1 MLRLILICAVLAAA
15 AVCANAEPAPARI
28 DSGRLQGVPGEQGV
42 VVYKGVPYAEP
53 PVGPRRWRPPAPVPP
68 WSGVR
73 AATAFGSICP
83 QNPGLA
89 TPAGATQSEDCLYLN
104 VWAPPRQD
112 APAPVMVWIHGGGD
126 DTGTATQP
134 QFDGTPFA
142 KDGIV
147 FVSLDYRLG
156 PLGWFAHPALT
167 KAAAPA
173 EPLGS
178 YGLMDEIAA
187 LQWVKRNIAAFGGD
201 PKRVTIAGESAG
213 GEAVLYLM
221 TTPAARGLFAGAIAE
236 SASGWGGGASLAD
249 AERTG
254 AALAAKAGAP
264 KDADAEALRALP
276 VQALLAAT
284 GDGTGVV
291 IDGRLVKQDVAASF
305 AAGRSA
311 PVPLLIGS
319 NDGEDSLLGREDPKA
334 VLGWY
339 KPDEV
344 ASLRTAY
351 GAQTPDDEAL
361 GRALLRDGWMGAPA
375 RWYAARQ
382 SARAPTWLYQFAYVP
397 EVIRLR
403 RHAASHGFEMLFAFE
418 ALRRAPIP
426 LAATPSDETEMT
438 LVHACWAS
446 FVKTG
451 APACPGAPWPRY
463 TPAADQL
470 LDFGADGGATPVAH
484 FDKAAYDVLDKI
496 EAKRLSGA
504 PPR

>member
-1 MLRLILICAVLAAA
+1 MLRLILICAFLAAA

-28 DSGRLQGVPGEQGV
+28 ESGLVQGVAGQAGV
-42 VVYKGVPYAEP
+42 VVYKGVPYAAP
-53 PVGPRRWRPPAPVPP
+53 PVGPLRWRPPAPVPS
-68 WSGVR
+68 WKGVR
-73 AATAFGSICP
+73 QATAFGAICP
-83 QNPGLA
+83 QNPGLT

-104 VWAPPRQD
+104 VWAPPRQ
-112 APAPVMVWIHGGGD
+112 ASPGPVMVWIHGGGD
-126 DTGTATQP
+126 DTGTATQA
-134 QFDGTPFA
+134 QYDGTPFA

-167 KAAAPA
+167 KAAAPG

-187 LQWVKRNIAAFGGD
+187 LRWVKRNIAAFGGD
-201 PKRVTIAGESAG
+201 PRRVTIAGESAG

-221 TTPAARGLFAGAIAE
+221 TVPAARGLLAGAIAE
-236 SASGWGGGASLAD
+236 SASGWGGGANLAD
-249 AERTG
+249 AERQG

-264 KDADAEALRALP
+264 KDADAAALRALP
-276 VQALLAAT
+276 AQSLIEAI

-291 IDGRLVKQDVAASF
+291 IDGRLVKQDVAAAF
-305 AAGRSA
+305 AAGQSA

-319 NDGEDSLLGREDPKA
+319 NDGEDSLLGRQDPKE

-344 ASLRTAY
+344 AALRTAY
-351 GAQTPDDEAL
+351 GAQAPDDDAL
-361 GRALLRDGWMGAPA
+361 GRALFRGGWMGAPA
-375 RWYAARQ
+375 RWYAGHQA
-382 SARAPTWLYQFAYVP
+382 ARAPTWLYQFAYVP
-397 EVIRLR
+397 EVIRPR

-418 ALRRAPIP
+418 ALSRAPIP

-438 LVHACWAS
+438 LLHACWAS

-451 APACPGAPWPRY
+451 APACPGVPWPRY
-463 TPAADQL
+463 TPADDQL
-470 LDFGADGGATPVAH
+470 LDFSADGRATPVAH
-484 FDKAAYDVLDKI
+484 FDKAADDILDGI
-496 EAKRLSGA
+496 EAKRLASA